1 LVEMPKSV
9 IFSTAYGIVYDTFM
23 GPDSFKNKIAL
34 ITGSSRGIGAAIARK
49 FALAGADI
57 VLNFRKAGG
66 SSQAQAEK
74 LRDEITSMGRQVLL
88 VQADISSYESV
99 KGLFRAIQEKFLR
112 LDFLI
117 LNAAKA
123 PFKPI
128 ERLLEREIRSLV
140 DVNYIGNIFCIKE
153 SLPLLEQS
161 KGKIVFISSLGS
173 RFYNPAYPL
182 GSMKSAMESVVR
194 DCSETLA
201 EKGISVNAVCGG
213 IVKTDSFKVLRQYW
227 EEVDLLPD
235 HLFVEPDEI
244 AEVVLFLCDRASL
257 GIRGQTIVV
266 DRGLGN
272 SLSRTR
278 KK

>member
-1 LVEMPKSV
+1 MR
-9 IFSTAYGIVYDTFM
+9 
-23 GPDSFKNKIAL
+23 PDSYINKVAL
-34 ITGSSRGIGAAIARK
+34 ITGSSRGIGSAIARK
-49 FALAGADI
+49 FADAGADI
-57 VLNFRKAGG
+57 VLNYRKAGG
-66 SSQAQAEK
+66 SSQAQAER
-74 LRDEITSMGRQVLL
+74 LADEITAMGRQVLL
-88 VQADISSYESV
+88 VQADIASYESV
-99 KGLFRAIQEKFLR
+99 KGMFREIQDKFSR

-161 KGKIVFISSLGS
+161 KGRIVFISSLGS

-201 EKGISVNAVCGG
+201 AKGISVNAVCGG

-235 HLFVEPDEI
+235 DLFVEPDEI
-244 AEVVLFLCDRASL
+244 ADVALFLCSSASS

-266 DRGLGN
+266 DRGLSN
-272 SLSRTR
+272 SLSHTI